1 MASQILPATSLL
13 GPELAENNR
22 GEWFNYRTLRQPPK
36 PAHSAA
42 PTRLFVAAPSA
53 VAPAQGGMAEWPKV
67 RRDGRNMRF
76 ARHVNYI
83 STQIVPNATI
93 LPSFSCNDDCV
104 YSVPQEAG
112 AACAAGFSA
121 AQALVWTQVIERV

>member
-67 RRDGRNMRF
+67 RRDGRNMLF
-76 ARHVNYI
+76 ARHVNHI

-93 LPSFSCNDDCV
+93 LPSFRCNDDCV

-112 AACAAGFSA
+112 AACTAGSSA